1 MSTTMIRVSKRTRDV
16 IGVIAR
22 EDYGGVTLDEA
33 LERLAREHWQQ
44 RAIGAMD
51 QYRSENPAAWRDY
64 LTEADGIGR
73 LDHEITE

>member
-1 MSTTMIRVSKRTRDV
+1 MIRVSKRTRDV

-33 LERLAREHWQQ
+33 LERLVREHWQQ

-51 QYRSENPAAWRDY
+51 QYRDENPAAWRDY
-64 LTEADGIGR
+64 LAEADSIGA